1 LREIQAAK
9 RAAAAKVRADENYR
23 AAVIAAAQVASYAEI
38 AVAVGVSRQ
47 AIRQL
52 VERSYA

>member
-1 LREIQAAK
+1 MREIQAAK